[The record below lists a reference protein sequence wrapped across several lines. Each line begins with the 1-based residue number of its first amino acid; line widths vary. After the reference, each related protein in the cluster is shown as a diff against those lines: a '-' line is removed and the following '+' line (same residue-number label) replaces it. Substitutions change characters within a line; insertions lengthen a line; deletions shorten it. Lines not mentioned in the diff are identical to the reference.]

1 MSVHEFDTYEEAK
14 EFAHNTQGDKTL
26 ERVDGKFKIT
36 VRELSAI
43 HRVAMEGPDPV
54 EEQKDEEEEE
64 EERSDQES

>member
-36 VRELSAI
+36 VRPLSAV

-54 EEQKDEEEEE
+54 EEQKEEE